1 MRVHNSSLT
10 FSPIGHVQKAGRHD
24 SAQNK
29 DDNELSSATKDT
41 QNKKSNQPSS
51 PEEIKK
57 TLANIGSAIDLSGQ
71 DNIIKP
77 TDTRTLRALSA
88 YNQAFNAPL
97 QDQRAQLIT
106 GIDAYA

>member
-1 MRVHNSSLT
+1 MKIHSSSLT
-10 FSPIGHVQKAGRHD
+10 FSPIALNQKVGRND
-24 SAQNK
+24 NAKNKDQNELSVAKDAQNK
-29 DDNELSSATKDT
+29 KT
-41 QNKKSNQPSS
+41 NQPSS

-57 TLANIGSAIDLSGQ
+57 TLNNVSLAVDLSSQ

-77 TDTRTLRALSA
+77 LDSRTLRALSA

>member
-1 MRVHNSSLT
+1 MRIHSSSLT
-10 FSPIGHVQKAGRHD
+10 FKPIDLNQKVGRNN

-29 DDNELSSATKDT
+29 DKNGLSVAQDE
-41 QNKKSNQPSS
+41 QNKKSNQTSS

-57 TLANIGSAIDLSGQ
+57 ALNNVNSGIDSSGQ

-77 TDTRTLRALSA
+77 TNARTLRALSA
-88 YNQAFNAPL
+88 YTQEFNAPL

>member
-10 FSPIGHVQKAGRHD
+10 FSPIGHNQKVGRNNG
-24 SAQNK
+24 AQNK
-29 DDNELSSATKDT
+29 DENESSIAKNA
-41 QNKKSNQPSS
+41 QNKKTNQPSS
-51 PEEIKK
+51 PEEIKNVS
-57 TLANIGSAIDLSGQ
+57 LAIDLSGQ

-77 TDTRTLRALSA
+77 TDSRTLRALSA

>member
-1 MRVHNSSLT
+1 MKIHSSSLT
-10 FSPIGHVQKAGRHD
+10 FSPIGLNQKIGRND

-29 DDNELSSATKDT
+29 DPNELSDT
-41 QNKKSNQPSS
+41 QNKKTNKPSS

-57 TLANIGSAIDLSGQ
+57 ALDNVSSAIDLSDQ
-71 DNIIKP
+71 DNLIKP
-77 TDTRTLRALSA
+77 TNSRTLRALSA
-88 YNQAFNAPL
+88 YTQEFNAPL

>member
-1 MRVHNSSLT
+1 MRIHSSSLT
-10 FSPIGHVQKAGRHD
+10 FSPLGPNPKVGRNN

-29 DDNELSSATKDT
+29 DENELPVAKDA
-41 QNKKSNQPSS
+41 QNKNPYPSS

-57 TLANIGSAIDLSGQ
+57 TLDNVSLAIDLSGQ

-77 TDTRTLRALSA
+77 TDSRALRALSA
-88 YNQAFNAPL
+88 YTQEFNAPL

>member
-1 MRVHNSSLT
+1 MRIHSSSLT
-10 FSPIGHVQKAGRHD
+10 FSPINHNQKIGRNN

-29 DDNELSSATKDT
+29 DENELSVAKDA
-41 QNKKSNQPSS
+41 QNKKFNQSS
-51 PEEIKK
+51 ISEEIKK
-57 TLANIGSAIDLSGQ
+57 TRNDISLAIDLSGQ

-77 TDTRTLRALSA
+77 TDSRTLRALSA

-97 QDQRAQLIT
+97 HDQRAQLIT

>member
-1 MRVHNSSLT
+1 MRIHSSSLT
-10 FSPIGHVQKAGRHD
+10 FSPINLNQNVGKNN

-29 DDNELSSATKDT
+29 DENELSVAKDT
-41 QNKKSNQPSS
+41 QNKKFNQPSS

-57 TLANIGSAIDLSGQ
+57 TLDNVGLAIDLSNQ

-77 TDTRTLRALSA
+77 TNSRTLRALSA
-88 YNQAFNAPL
+88 YTQEFNAPL

>member
-1 MRVHNSSLT
+1 VRKVKTKMSYLLQKMLRTTKLISLLHLKRLKKTRNDISLT
-10 FSPIGHVQKAGRHD
+10 
-24 SAQNK
+24 
-29 DDNELSSATKDT
+29 
-41 QNKKSNQPSS
+41 
-51 PEEIKK
+51 
-57 TLANIGSAIDLSGQ
+57 IDLSGQ

-77 TDTRTLRALSA
+77 TDSRTLRALSA

>member
-1 MRVHNSSLT
+1 MRIHNSSLV
-10 FSPIGHVQKAGRHD
+10 FQPISLNQKVGRNN

-29 DDNELSSATKDT
+29 DKNELSVSIDE
-41 QNKKSNQPSS
+41 QNKKSNQASS

-57 TLANIGSAIDLSGQ
+57 TLDNVSLAIDSSSQ

-77 TDTRTLRALSA
+77 TNSRTLRALSA
-88 YNQAFNAPL
+88 YTQEFNAPL

>member
-1 MRVHNSSLT
+1 MKIHSSSLT
-10 FSPIGHVQKAGRHD
+10 FSPIAHNQKVGRNNG
-24 SAQNK
+24 AQNK
-29 DDNELSSATKDT
+29 NENEQPIAKDA
-41 QNKKSNQPSS
+41 QNKKINPPSS
-51 PEEIKK
+51 PEVAKK
-57 TLANIGSAIDLSGQ
+57 ALDNINLTIDSSGQ

-77 TDTRTLRALSA
+77 TDSRTLRALSA

>member
-1 MRVHNSSLT
+1 MRIHSSSLA
-10 FSPIGHVQKAGRHD
+10 FSPINFNQNVGKNN

-29 DDNELSSATKDT
+29 DENELSVAKDA
-41 QNKKSNQPSS
+41 QNKKFNQPSS

-57 TLANIGSAIDLSGQ
+57 TLDNVGLAIDLSSQ

-77 TDTRTLRALSA
+77 TNSRTLRALSA
-88 YNQAFNAPL
+88 YTQEFNAPL

>member
-10 FSPIGHVQKAGRHD
+10 FSPISLNQKVGRNQR
-24 SAQNK
+24 AQNK
-29 DDNELSSATKDT
+29 DENELFVAKDASD
-41 QNKKSNQPSS
+41 KKVNQPST

-57 TLANIGSAIDLSGQ
+57 TLDNVGLSIDLTSQ
-71 DNIIKP
+71 NNIIKL
-77 TDTRTLRALSA
+77 TNSRIQRALSA
-88 YNQAFNAPL
+88 YNQEFNAPL

>member
-1 MRVHNSSLT
+1 MRIHNSSLT
-10 FSPIGHVQKAGRHD
+10 FTPISLNQKVGRSD

-29 DDNELSSATKDT
+29 DKNELPVEKDA
-41 QNKKSNQPSS
+41 QNKKINKPSS

-57 TLANIGSAIDLSGQ
+57 TLVNVSSVIDLSDQ

-77 TDTRTLRALSA
+77 TNSRALRALSA
-88 YNQAFNAPL
+88 YTQEFNAPL

>member
-1 MRVHNSSLT
+1 MKIHNSSLT
-10 FSPIGHVQKAGRHD
+10 LTPVRPSQTPGRD
-24 SAQNK
+24 SNVSN
-29 DDNELSSATKDT
+29 NESSVAKET
-41 QNKKSNQPSS
+41 QNKKVNQPSS

-57 TLANIGSAIDLSGQ
+57 ASLSIDLTGQ

-77 TDTRTLRALSA
+77 TDSKTLRALSA
-88 YNQAFNAPL
+88 YTQQFNAPL

>member
-1 MRVHNSSLT
+1 MKIHSSSLT
-10 FSPIGHVQKAGRHD
+10 FSPTGLSQKVARND

-29 DDNELSSATKDT
+29 APNELSDS
-41 QNKKSNQPSS
+41 QNKPANKPSS

-57 TLANIGSAIDLSGQ
+57 ALDNVSSVTDLSSQ
-71 DNIIKP
+71 DNLIKP
-77 TDTRTLRALSA
+77 TNARTLRALSA
-88 YNQAFNAPL
+88 YTQEFNAPQ

>member
-1 MRVHNSSLT
+1 MRIHSSSLN
-10 FSPIGHVQKAGRHD
+10 FSPLGPNPKVGRNN

-29 DDNELSSATKDT
+29 DENEFPVAKNAP
-41 QNKKSNQPSS
+41 NKNQPSS

-57 TLANIGSAIDLSGQ
+57 ALDNVGLAIDLSGQ

-77 TDTRTLRALSA
+77 TDSRTLRALSA
-88 YNQAFNAPL
+88 YTQEFNAPL

>member
-1 MRVHNSSLT
+1 MRIHSSSLT
-10 FSPIGHVQKAGRHD
+10 FSPINLNQKVGRNNSAQVKD
-24 SAQNK
+24 ENELSVAKDAQNK
-29 DDNELSSATKDT
+29 KI
-41 QNKKSNQPSS
+41 NQPSS
-51 PEEIKK
+51 SEEIKK
-57 TLANIGSAIDLSGQ
+57 TRNDISLTIDLSGQ

-77 TDTRTLRALSA
+77 TDSRTLRALSA